1 MPMSQPLKGAH
12 ISRKTWFRVQGP
24 PCKTATPRYKTVKPR
39 YKTVKLR
46 YKTVMPRYKTVMPR
60 YKTVKPKYKRVN
72 ASCLVLTRHNS
83 RNTWFRVHGHEG

>member
-24 PCKTATPRYKTVKPR
+24 PCKTVTPRYKTVK
-39 YKTVKLR
+39 
-46 YKTVMPRYKTVMPR
+46 PRYKTVMPR
-60 YKTVKPKYKRVN
+60 YKTVKPKYKTVD